1 MHRHH
6 GKVVVVQTGTAQVRI
21 IKVEAQRLHQVQ
33 LSAGNRRQANRVAGI
48 AGNFRGIEKNLEHV
62 PKCTAQ
68 PPSAPRAAPRSPAE
82 PPNSPSGV
90 ALADPATDE
99 HA

>member
-6 GKVVVVQTGTAQVRI
+6 GEVVVVQTRTAQVRI

-33 LSAGNRRQANRVAGI
+33 LSAGNRRQTDSVAGI

-68 PPSAPRAAPRSPAE
+68 PPTSIERPRAVVP
-82 PPNSPSGV
+82 
-90 ALADPATDE
+90 ADPPARE